1 VASSQASVSVERVF
15 AGRMALFFESLGGT
29 ATMGLIYGWLTVCE
43 PPHQSITEMAHALG
57 VSKASISTVVRQL
70 EQAVMVERV
79 PVHGTR
85 QHHYQIRSGGWALI
99 LRARLA
105 RLGPGMEAAA
115 YGLANIGSDR
125 PEQRARLE
133 EMRDFFEFVETELGE
148 EMVSSWD
155 RYRTQRSNARRRA
168 ETPRPS
174 VRPGPIEPR
183 MPAAVAAARK
193 TDSDPPR

>member
-1 VASSQASVSVERVF
+1 M
-15 AGRMALFFESLGGT
+15 GLFFESLGGT

-43 PPHQSITEMAHALG
+43 PAHQSITEMAHALG

-70 EQAVMVERV
+70 EQTAMVERV

-85 QHHYQIRSGGWALI
+85 QHHYQIRAGGWALI

-155 RYRTQRSNARRRA
+155 RYRKQRTTARRRA
-168 ETPRPS
+168 ETARPS
-174 VRPGPIEPR
+174 VRPGRTEPR
-183 MPAAVAAARK
+183 MPAAVAAARR